1 MIVFISDY
9 QPKDSIDVPKD
20 LKPSKKSLTKTRKV
34 GRPSEYYPE
43 RCVELLALMKNGA
56 KDSEIYAKWG
66 ISKVTFYEWLRTH
79 EDLKKSHEIGLELCE
94 AKWEEL
100 GKQGMLKESD
110 IDFKFWIAFMNRKF
124 GWHRDS
130 STTGTQNNTQINI
143 GNINVLEGHS
153 KDELIEYIQNQLKN
167 IPEIECEVINEKE
180 EEQEAY

>member
-1 MIVFISDY
+1 VS
-9 QPKDSIDVPKD
+9 KD
-20 LKPSKKSLTKTRKV
+20 LVQSKKSPKPTRKV
-34 GRPSEYYPE
+34 GRPALYYPE

-66 ISKVTFYEWLRTH
+66 ISKVTFYEWLR
-79 EDLKKSHEIGLELCE
+79 SHEELKQAHEVGLELCE

-130 STTGTQNNTQINI
+130 AGSNTQNTQINI

-153 KDELIEYIQNQLKN
+153 KDELITYIQDQLKN
-167 IPEIECEVINEKE
+167 LPEIECEVIPDAE
-180 EEQEAY
+180 